1 MGTDGIIAKPNISGT
16 LEFSQFLSVFN
27 RASGFSWSD
36 APRGFAGEPITG
48 WTLDSLW
55 FPIFQLA
62 WKFHHQIHI
71 LDKFEGFSV
80 YTSNLETI
88 NLGRKI
94 VQIHF
99 QCIESECGPCFNEG
113 FTLTKYQRNILISDW
128 EEKWSRF
135 SEFSL
140 SISVSSSHFPF
151 LGFQY
156 IWVSDV
162 LIRDNWFILKRNCK

>member
-99 QCIESECGPCFNEG
+99 QCIESECGLCFNEG
-113 FTLTKYQRNILISDW
+113 FTLTKYQRNIDFRLGRKMVQIQRVLTLYF
-128 EEKWSRF
+128 RF
-135 SEFSL
+135 ILTL
-140 SISVSSSHFPF
+140 SF
-151 LGFQY
+151 LGFSIY
-156 IWVSDV
+156 MSVRCVDT
-162 LIRDNWFILKRNCK
+162 R